1 MPRPLHH
8 LETRSG
14 DPRDGSY
21 QRQQRAKAARL
32 WSRSRSI
39 EGTPA
44 ERYLRQARCYLGPI
58 PKTLAFLPPIR
69 EPAPGVLGIPRN
81 VDAVHLTLLRS
92 DGSGKAD
99 IERNKLTIGQPRAR
113 PIMLAPPNDL
123 LGLAICEGIED
134 GLSVYEATGLGVWAA
149 GSAVY
154 MPALAGAVPNY
165 VEALTIYAHNDS
177 GGQYALQ
184 LAKKLLKRGIEP
196 FIEGLER

>member
-1 MPRPLHH
+1 MNAALVARVLGGVRSGNGFICHCPVPTHGSCRGDRKPSLFVKDGHTRLLVTCFAGCNSAEVLAELRRLGFSEGAMPRPSHH

-69 EPAPGVLGIPRN
+69 PDQWPAMIAAYSLVDEPAPHWWL
-81 VDAVHLTLLRS
+81 
-92 DGSGKAD
+92 
-99 IERNKLTIGQPRAR
+99 
-113 PIMLAPPNDL
+113 
-123 LGLAICEGIED
+123 
-134 GLSVYEATGLGVWAA
+134 
-149 GSAVY
+149 
-154 MPALAGAVPNY
+154 
-165 VEALTIYAHNDS
+165 
-177 GGQYALQ
+177 
-184 LAKKLLKRGIEP
+184 
-196 FIEGLER
+196 